1 MPRDGRPV
9 LDSAL
14 VILLAAKLSAFFDPR
29 VLSFCASAYR
39 ILKNYLQLNIS
50 LLYWI
55 LIAPFTGQFFK
66 ISPVFRQMVFIGVR
80 AAPMVALTSCTV
92 GVTLAMQAAHSL
104 QQLGAEIYVPALV
117 DL

>member
-1 MPRDGRPV
+1 MPRDGRAV

-50 LLYWI
+50 LLNWI
-55 LIAPFTGQFFK
+55 LIAPVTGHFSK
-66 ISPVFRQMVFIGVR
+66 ISPVFRQMVFIGLR
-80 AAPMVALTSCTV
+80 AAPLLALTASSV
-92 GVTLAMQAAHSL
+92 GVTLALPAAPSL
-104 QQLGAEIYVPALV
+104 ERTG
-117 DL
+117 

>member
-1 MPRDGRPV
+1 MPRDGRAV

-66 ISPVFRQMVFIGVR
+66 ISPVFRQMVIIGEHVV
-80 AAPMVALTSCTV
+80 PMVGLTYFSVCMLV
-92 GVTLAMQAAHSL
+92 VMYAA
-104 QQLGAEIYVPALV
+104 
-117 DL
+117 